1 MSAITHRGV
10 TSEITAWHGS
20 YLNGLPRTDYSA
32 VVSYDEGGVKI
43 SAEKHWITTRS
54 EAEAIVA
61 KYRARWERPSDDERT
76 TARNAAILHDANHDC
91 REQQR

>member
-1 MSAITHRGV
+1 MSTRTHRGV

-32 VVSYDEGGVKI
+32 VVSYNECGVTI
-43 SAEKHWITTRS
+43 TASKHWITTLA

-76 TARNAAILHDANHDC
+76 AARNAAIAWSANHDC
-91 REQQR
+91 RESQR